1 MKFPSSP
8 ENGAH
13 SLVAVQGSERG
24 NFRVV
29 PLRRGS
35 PQLGLSQD
43 RRNTRR
49 QVQVQGEGRASHQH
63 SYTGENNKFI
73 FIKKSKLILKTFLR
87 LM

>member
-1 MKFPSSP
+1 MIFPSSS

-13 SLVAVQGSERG
+13 SFVAVQGGERG

-29 PLRRGS
+29 SLRRGS

-49 QVQVQGEGRASHQH
+49 QVQVQGEGGASHQH
-63 SYTGENNKFI
+63 PYTG
-73 FIKKSKLILKTFLR
+73 KTNF
-87 LM
+87 